1 MLRAENLRRVLVPRC
16 STDVWRKP
24 RRSIPGAHLELLGME
39 RGEGRVQVWC
49 PTWTQWNWQRG
60 SEGDP
65 EPWSALGEGRG
76 GAEGA
81 GHAQDGTHRTGW
93 HVLTLS
99 WAELHPSATG
109 KWVQALSWF
118 PLGRDGSDSSP
129 WAVLTPLA
137 AGLWQLQ
144 NLPCSQCD
152 SMAGTCCCRCACV
165 LWLGL

>member
-1 MLRAENLRRVLVPRC
+1 MLHRC
-16 STDVWRKP
+16 VEKTQEIHTWST
-24 RRSIPGAHLELLGME
+24 PGAAGD
-39 RGEGRVQVWC
+39 GRV
-49 PTWTQWNWQRG
+49 RG
-60 SEGDP
+60 KGSDLVSHLDSVELAAGSPVAEGDP
-65 EPWSALGEGRG
+65 EPWAALGEGRG

-99 WAELHPSATG
+99 WAGLHPSATG

-118 PLGRDGSDSSP
+118 PLGWDGSDSSP

-152 SMAGTCCCRCACV
+152 SMAGTCCRCACV